1 MLSGPTRSSRTRWA
15 LSGSADRGGR
25 VVAAIKQQTG
35 GSTAGKGTAPTAKA
49 VTFRRSAFEHA
60 ELVGQQS
67 VQLGASA
74 VPFRNVV
81 DIPAYGFLRG
91 LWFVLDFTGGAA
103 GGSNAVE
110 TAPDGRFAALSL
122 SVGDVS
128 GNPFVGPF
136 PAGFFLS
143 ALQKYGGYRF
153 AFDPRVLS
161 PALTVDGN
169 GEVIYYVPLEV
180 IKRSGLG
187 SITNLNA
194 AASYQIAATLSP
206 AATIFSTSPTT
217 LPAVTLRVYMDCWSQ
232 PPAQDVLGNLL
243 TRQPPALGTTQFAT
257 LQGYA
262 VAGAA
267 YMPIKLTRV
276 GYYLRNLILIF
287 TDASGVRSDGPTP
300 DVLELW
306 KDNQQ
311 VFIQPVSLLRAKMY
325 ADQGY
330 GITAAN
336 LDTAGYQDTGI
347 YLIPFDNDFGLE
359 PGNELRNGYLP
370 TLQST
375 KLEVRGAFKAACTL
389 YVVTNDVAPP
399 ENMPGSIFFPATL

>member
-1 MLSGPTRSSRTRWA
+1 M
-15 LSGSADRGGR
+15 
-25 VVAAIKQQTG
+25 AAAA
-35 GSTAGKGTAPTAKA
+35 AGKGTAPAARA
-49 VTFRRSAFEHA
+49 VTFRRSAFKHA

-67 VQLGASA
+67 VQMGTSVA
-74 VPFRNVV
+74 PFRNVV
-81 DIPAYGFLRG
+81 DVPAYGFLRG
-91 LWFVLDFTGGAA
+91 LWVVLTLSGGAKGEA
-103 GGSNAVE
+103 TVAE
-110 TAPDGRFAALSL
+110 ATPDGRLAALSL

-161 PALTVDGN
+161 PALDDNGN
-169 GEVIYYVPLEV
+169 GVIYYYVPLE
-180 IKRSGLG
+180 IIQRNGLG

-194 AASYQIAATLSP
+194 AASYQITATLSP
-206 AATIFSTSPTT
+206 GTTVYTTPPDT
-217 LPAVTLRVYMDCWSQ
+217 LPAATLQVYMDAWSQ
-232 PPAQDVLGNLL
+232 PPAQDVLGNML

-267 YMPIKLTRV
+267 YMPVKLTRV
-276 GYYLRNLILIF
+276 GYYLRKLILVV
-287 TDASGVRSDGPTP
+287 TNAEGVRSDTPTP
-300 DVLELW
+300 PVIELW

-311 VFIQPVSLLRAKMY
+311 VFIQPASLIRAKMY
-325 ADQGY
+325 SDFGY
-330 GITAAN
+330 GFASSD
-336 LDTAGYQDTGI
+336 LDTAGYQDTGVYVI
-347 YLIPFDNDFGLE
+347 GFDDDFGLE

-375 KLEVRGAFKAACTL
+375 KLEIRGAFQAACTL
-389 YVVTNDVAPP
+389 YVITNDVAPP
-399 ENMPGSIFFPATL
+399 DGLPGSIFFPATL